1 MLFEEVFIEFS
12 GYEGQARM
20 KRMKGEE
27 VDNDFLYM
35 LMPARL
41 SAQDRIAEDEM
52 NKEESSEDVPESE
65 NENYEQ
71 QAAPE
76 NPEGENNQ
84 Q

>member
-1 MLFEEVFIEFS
+1 
-12 GYEGQARM
+12 M
-20 KRMKGEE
+20 KRNNS
-27 VDNDFLYM
+27 DDFLYM

-52 NKEESSEDVPESE
+52 NQEEFSEDVQESE
-65 NENYEQ
+65 NEIYEQ

-76 NPEGENNQ
+76 NSEGEPQNENHEDENYQ